1 MFAAMDNMLR
11 NRMTV
16 SKGETMDGSFFQQS
30 QHMADL
36 LVFVKVVET
45 GGFTTAALTL
55 GMGKSAVSKQVQRL
69 ERNLGV
75 SLLHRTTRRMT
86 VTEAGRILYEHAAT
100 MARAMEDASAS
111 LSSLASRPSGR
122 LKVTTSVSYGKHVL
136 GPLLPDFH
144 RKHPEVRVELLL
156 VNRHVDL
163 WEEGLDLAI
172 RLTNEPPGALAG
184 RPIHAFD
191 FVLCATPR
199 FLRGKR
205 LTHPEQLAGLPCLP
219 FGASQPGQPMTWRFH
234 GRAKGHEGQA
244 CTVPL
249 SGPVIVNS
257 SDVVRD
263 LLLADMGLG
272 LRPRF
277 VVDDDLTAGR
287 LREALPAW
295 APQGT
300 FGSRAWALWQPQRA
314 LPPKL
319 RAMVDFL
326 VEQLGPK
333 GGTER

>member
-1 MFAAMDNMLR
+1 MED
-11 NRMTV
+11 
-16 SKGETMDGSFFQQS
+16 SFLLQS

-36 LVFVKVVET
+36 LVFVKVVEAS
-45 GGFTTAALTL
+45 GFTAAASAL
-55 GMGKSAVSKQVQRL
+55 GLGKSAVSKQVQRL
-69 ERNLGV
+69 ERNLGAT
-75 SLLHRTTRRMT
+75 LLHRTTRRMT
-86 VTEAGRILYEHAAT
+86 VTEAGRVLYEHAAT
-100 MARAMEDASAS
+100 MVRAMEDASAS

-122 LKVTTSVSYGKHVL
+122 LRMTTSVSYGKHVL
-136 GPLLPDFH
+136 GPLLPVFH
-144 RKHPEVRVELLL
+144 RQHPEIQVELLL

-172 RLTNEPPGALAG
+172 RLTDEPPVALAG

-205 LTHPEQLAGLPCLP
+205 LSHPEQLADLPCLP
-219 FGASQPGQPMTWRFH
+219 FGVSQPGQPMTWHFA

-244 CTVPL
+244 CTVKL

-272 LRPRF
+272 LLPRF
-277 VVDDDLTAGR
+277 VVADDLVTGR

-300 FGSRAWALWQPQRA
+300 FGSRAWALWPPQRVV
-314 LPPKL
+314 PPKL

-326 VEQLGPK
+326 VGQLAPQ
-333 GGTER
+333 GGFA

>member
-1 MFAAMDNMLR
+1 MD
-11 NRMTV
+11 
-16 SKGETMDGSFFQQS
+16 DSFFQQS

-45 GGFTTAALTL
+45 SGFTAAATAL
-55 GMGKSAVSKQVQRL
+55 GLGKSAVSKQIQRL
-69 ERNLGV
+69 ERSLGV
-75 SLLHRTTRRMT
+75 TLLHRTTRRIT
-86 VTEAGRILYEHAAT
+86 VTEAGRVLYEHAAT
-100 MARAMEDASAS
+100 MVRAMEDASAS
-111 LSSLASRPSGR
+111 LLSLASRPSGR

-136 GPLLPDFH
+136 GPLLPAFH
-144 RKHPEVRVELLL
+144 RQHPEIQVELLL

-172 RLTNEPPGALAG
+172 RLTDEPPGVLAG
-184 RPIHAFD
+184 RPIHTFD

-205 LTHPEQLAGLPCLP
+205 LSHPDQLAGLPCLP
-219 FGASQPGQPMTWRFH
+219 FGVSQPGQPIAWRFTPRSGTPLK
-234 GRAKGHEGQA
+234 GRPKGHGVQA
-244 CTVPL
+244 CTVTP

-272 LRPRF
+272 VLPRF
-277 VVDDDLTAGR
+277 VVTDELATGR

-295 APQGT
+295 APHGS
-300 FGSRAWALWQPQRA
+300 FGSRAWALWPPQRVV
-314 LPPKL
+314 PPKL

-326 VEQLGPK
+326 VGQLSQG
-333 GGTER
+333 

>member
-1 MFAAMDNMLR
+1 MD
-11 NRMTV
+11 
-16 SKGETMDGSFFQQS
+16 ETLLLQG

-45 GGFTTAALTL
+45 NGFTAAAMAL
-55 GMGKSAVSKQVQRL
+55 GLGKSAVSKQIQRL

-75 SLLHRTTRRMT
+75 TLLHRTTRRMT
-86 VTEAGRILYEHAAT
+86 VTEAGRVLYEHAAA
-100 MARAMEDASAS
+100 MVRAAEDAAAS
-111 LSSLASRPSGR
+111 LSLLASRPSGR
-122 LKVTTSVSYGKHVL
+122 LRMTASVSYGKHVL
-136 GPLLPDFH
+136 APLLPAFH
-144 RKHPEVRVELLL
+144 RQHPEIQVELLL

-163 WEEGLDLAI
+163 WEEGLDLAL
-172 RLTNEPPGALAG
+172 RLTDEPPLALAG

-205 LTHPEQLAGLPCLP
+205 LSHPAQLADLPCLP
-219 FGASQPGQPMTWRFH
+219 FGVSQPGQPMAWRFA

-244 CTVPL
+244 CTVKVA
-249 SGPVIVNS
+249 GPVVVNS
-257 SDVVRD
+257 SDLVRD

-272 LRPRF
+272 LLPRF
-277 VVDDDLTAGR
+277 VVADDLLAGR

-300 FGSRAWALWQPQRA
+300 FGSQAWALWPPQRVV
-314 LPPKL
+314 PPKL

-326 VEQLGPK
+326 VERLARQG
-333 GGTER
+333 

>member
-1 MFAAMDNMLR
+1 
-11 NRMTV
+11 MT
-16 SKGETMDGSFFQQS
+16 ESFLQQS
-30 QHMADL
+30 QHMTDL

-45 GGFTTAALTL
+45 SGFTAAAMAL
-55 GMGKSAVSKQVQRL
+55 GLGKSAVSKQIQRL

-75 SLLHRTTRRMT
+75 TLLHRTTRRMT
-86 VTEAGRILYEHAAT
+86 VTEAGRVLYEHAAT
-100 MARAMEDASAS
+100 MVRAMEDATNA
-111 LSSLASRPSGR
+111 LSNLASRPAGR
-122 LKVTTSVSYGKHVL
+122 LKMTASVSYGKHVL
-136 GPLLPDFH
+136 GPLLPEFH
-144 RKHPEVRVELLL
+144 RQYPEIQVELLL

-172 RLTNEPPGALAG
+172 RLTDEPPGALAG

-205 LTHPEQLAGLPCLP
+205 LSHPDQLAGMPCLP
-219 FGASQPGQPMTWRFH
+219 FGVSQLGQPMTWRFT
-234 GRAKGHEGQA
+234 GRDGQA
-244 CTVPL
+244 CTVAL
-249 SGPVIVNS
+249 SAPVIVNS

-272 LRPRF
+272 LLPRF
-277 VVDDDLTAGR
+277 VVADDLAAGR

-300 FGSRAWALWQPQRA
+300 FGSRAWALWPPQRA
-314 LPPKL
+314 VPPKL

-326 VEQLGPK
+326 VEQLTQLGPQ
-333 GGTER
+333 G

>member
-1 MFAAMDNMLR
+1 MGD
-11 NRMTV
+11 
-16 SKGETMDGSFFQQS
+16 SFLLQS

-36 LVFVKVVET
+36 LVFVKVVEAS
-45 GGFTTAALTL
+45 GFTAAAMAL
-55 GMGKSAVSKQVQRL
+55 GLGKSAVSKQVQRL
-69 ERNLGV
+69 ERNLGAT
-75 SLLHRTTRRMT
+75 LLHRTTRRMT
-86 VTEAGRILYEHAAT
+86 VTEAGRVLYEHAAT
-100 MARAMEDASAS
+100 MVRAMEDASAS

-122 LKVTTSVSYGKHVL
+122 LRMTTSVSYGKHVL
-136 GPLLPDFH
+136 GPLLPEFH
-144 RKHPEVRVELLL
+144 RQHPEIQVELLL

-172 RLTNEPPGALAG
+172 RLTDEPPVALAG

-205 LTHPEQLAGLPCLP
+205 LSHPEQLEGLPCLP
-219 FGASQPGQPMTWRFH
+219 FGVSQPGQPMSWRFA

-244 CTVPL
+244 CTVNL

-272 LRPRF
+272 LLPRF
-277 VVDDDLTAGR
+277 VVADDLVTGR

-300 FGSRAWALWQPQRA
+300 FGSRAWALWPPQRVV
-314 LPPKL
+314 PTKL

-326 VEQLGPK
+326 VGQLAPQG
-333 GGTER
+333 

>member
-1 MFAAMDNMLR
+1 MD
-11 NRMTV
+11 
-16 SKGETMDGSFFQQS
+16 DSFFQQS

-36 LVFVKVVET
+36 LVFVKVVDT
-45 GGFTTAALTL
+45 SGFTAAATAL
-55 GMGKSAVSKQVQRL
+55 GLGKSAVSKQIQRL

-75 SLLHRTTRRMT
+75 TLLHRTTRRMT
-86 VTEAGRILYEHAAT
+86 VTEAGRVLYEHAAT
-100 MARAMEDASAS
+100 MVRAMEDATAS

-122 LKVTTSVSYGKHVL
+122 LKITASVSYGQHVL
-136 GPLLPDFH
+136 GPLLPEFH
-144 RKHPEVRVELLL
+144 RQHPEIQVELLL

-172 RLTNEPPGALAG
+172 RLTDAPPGALAG

-205 LTHPEQLAGLPCLP
+205 LSHPEQLAGLPCLP
-219 FGASQPGQPMTWRFH
+219 FGVSQPGQPMSWRFAGRSGGRLG

-244 CTVPL
+244 CTVAL

-272 LRPRF
+272 LLPRY
-277 VVDDDLTAGR
+277 VVADDLAAGR

-295 APQGT
+295 TPQGM
-300 FGSRAWALWQPQRA
+300 FGSRAWALWPPQRVV
-314 LPPKL
+314 PPKL

-326 VEQLGPK
+326 VGQLGQQGPH
-333 GGTER
+333 G

>member
-1 MFAAMDNMLR
+1 MD
-11 NRMTV
+11 
-16 SKGETMDGSFFQQS
+16 DSFFQQS

-36 LVFVKVVET
+36 LVFVKVVEAS
-45 GGFTTAALTL
+45 GFTAAAMAL
-55 GMGKSAVSKQVQRL
+55 GLGKSAVSKQIQRL
-69 ERNLGV
+69 EQNLGV
-75 SLLHRTTRRMT
+75 TLLHRTTRRMT
-86 VTEAGRILYEHAAT
+86 VTEAGRVLYEHAAT
-100 MARAMEDASAS
+100 MVRAMEDASAS

-136 GPLLPDFH
+136 GPLLPAFH
-144 RKHPEVRVELLL
+144 RQHPEIQVELLL

-172 RLTNEPPGALAG
+172 RLTDDPPGALAG
-184 RPIHAFD
+184 RPIHSFD
-191 FVLCATPR
+191 FVLCASPR
-199 FLRGKR
+199 FMRGKR
-205 LTHPEQLAGLPCLP
+205 LSHPEQLVDLPCLP
-219 FGASQPGQPMTWRFH
+219 FGVSQPGQPMTWRFH
-234 GRAKGHEGQA
+234 GRAKGYEGQA

-272 LRPRF
+272 LLPRF
-277 VVDDDLTAGR
+277 VVADDLAAGR

-300 FGSRAWALWQPQRA
+300 FGSRAWALWPPQRVV
-314 LPPKL
+314 PPKL

-326 VEQLGPK
+326 VGQLGPQA
-333 GGTER
+333 

>member
-1 MFAAMDNMLR
+1 M
-11 NRMTV
+11 
-16 SKGETMDGSFFQQS
+16 SESFLQQS
-30 QHMADL
+30 QHMTDL

-45 GGFTTAALTL
+45 SGFTAAAMAL
-55 GMGKSAVSKQVQRL
+55 GLGKSAVSKQIQRL

-75 SLLHRTTRRMT
+75 TLLHRTTRRMT
-86 VTEAGRILYEHAAT
+86 VTEAGRVLYEHAAT
-100 MARAMEDASAS
+100 MVRAMEDATNA
-111 LSSLASRPSGR
+111 LSNLASRPAGR
-122 LKVTTSVSYGKHVL
+122 LKMTASVSYGKHVL
-136 GPLLPDFH
+136 GPLLPEFH
-144 RKHPEVRVELLL
+144 RQYPEIQVELLL

-172 RLTNEPPGALAG
+172 RLTDEPPGALAG

-205 LTHPEQLAGLPCLP
+205 LSHPDQLAGMPCLP
-219 FGASQPGQPMTWRFH
+219 FGVSQLGQPMTWRFT
-234 GRAKGHEGQA
+234 GHDGQA
-244 CTVPL
+244 CTVAL

-272 LRPRF
+272 LLPRF
-277 VVDDDLTAGR
+277 VVADDLAAGR

-295 APQGT
+295 VPQGT
-300 FGSRAWALWQPQRA
+300 FGSRAWALWPPQRA
-314 LPPKL
+314 VPPKL

-326 VEQLGPK
+326 VGQLGQQ
-333 GGTER
+333 GSQA